1 MPRRQRRRGIVVSV
15 PPTAMMRITIEVTAG
30 QRPERLDVFLAHSIE
45 HASRSKIR
53 QGIDAG
59 SVFVNGK
66 PTKASYL
73 VKPGDTVEID
83 IPRTPK
89 RPNVA
94 EEIPLDIVY
103 EDDDLLVV
111 NKPAGMTVHPGHGTY
126 SGTLVN
132 ALLHH
137 CNRLAHATDEIRPG
151 IVHRIDKNTSGLL
164 VAAKNDRAHRILAKQ
179 FKEKTTTREY
189 WAVVWGIP
197 DPKRGVIEG
206 NIGRHPRE
214 RVKFAVV
221 ATGKPAV
228 TEYETLETFAFAAL
242 IKCILRTG
250 RTHQI
255 RVHCAHIHHP
265 IFGDATY
272 GGRQVVYGGSGAKH
286 HKRVENLLAAI
297 PRQALHARTLG
308 FTHPTT
314 GERMTFAAELP
325 DDMARLLAD
334 LRGAATA

>member
-1 MPRRQRRRGIVVSV
+1 
-15 PPTAMMRITIEVTAG
+15 MMRITIEVTDG
-30 QRPERLDVFLAHSIE
+30 QRPERLDVFLTHSME
-45 HASRSKIR
+45 NASRSKIR
-53 QGIDAG
+53 QAIDVGA
-59 SVFVNGK
+59 VRVNGK
-66 PTKASYL
+66 GSKASYL

-94 EEIPLDIVY
+94 EDIPLDIVY
-103 EDDDLLVV
+103 EDDDLLVI

-137 CNRLAHATDEIRPG
+137 CNRLAHEDDAIRPG

-164 VAAKNDRAHRILAKQ
+164 VAAKTDRAHRILANQ
-179 FKEKTTTREY
+179 FKNKTTTREY

-197 DPKRGVIEG
+197 DPKSGVIEG

-214 RVKFAVV
+214 RIMFAIVP
-221 ATGKPAV
+221 TGKPAV
-228 TEYETLETFAFAAL
+228 TEYETLETFAFASL
-242 IKCILRTG
+242 IKCTLRTG

-255 RVHCAHIHHP
+255 RVHCSHIHHP

-272 GGRQVVYGGSGAKH
+272 GGRLVVYGGVGAKH
-286 HKRVENLLAAI
+286 HDRVENILAVM

-314 GERMTFAAELP
+314 GERLNFTAELP
-325 DDMARLLAD
+325 DDMKALLTA
-334 LRGAATA
+334 LRQPAAPGQ